1 MAFQWNRQTI
11 EWYKQATNDSK
22 FHICLAQLL
31 LPYIEYQDVI
41 GEFGCGIG
49 TLSVQLSPYVKKIV
63 AIDTNEL
70 AIETLSNTISEYGIY
85 NIFPYQIPY
94 EKYNDEEKFDHLLMC
109 FFGNIR
115 TKEQLEYFLS
125 FCKKKLFYIVSAFS
139 KEERVCSK
147 IPVKSRVYADEFLQL
162 LEEQNLSYEYI
173 NTTLEFGQPF
183 QNEGEIEQ
191 FINYYYRDCIEEKE
205 IFYERV
211 IKREDGS
218 FYLPKQKQ
226 IGIFVVEK

>member
-11 EWYKQATNDSK
+11 EWYKQAAEDSK
-22 FHICLAQLL
+22 FHIYLAQLL
-31 LPYIEYQDVI
+31 LPYVEHQDII

-49 TLSVQLSPYVKKIV
+49 TLSVQLSPYVQKIV
-63 AIDTNEL
+63 AIDTNEI
-70 AIETLSNTISEYGIY
+70 AIETLSNTISEYGIN
-85 NIFPYQIPY
+85 NIFPYKMSY
-94 EKYNDEEKFDHLLMC
+94 EKYDNEEKFDHLLMC

-125 FCKKKLFYIVSAFS
+125 FCKKKFFYIVSAFS

-147 IPVKSRVYADEFLQL
+147 IPVKRRVYADEFLNL
-162 LEEQNLSYEYI
+162 LEEQKLSYEYI
-173 NTTLEFGQPF
+173 HTTLEFGQPF
-183 QNEGEIEQ
+183 QNEDEIEQ
-191 FINYYYRDCIEEKE
+191 FINHYYRECMDKKE
-205 IFYERV
+205 IFYDRV
-211 IKREDGS
+211 IRREDGS